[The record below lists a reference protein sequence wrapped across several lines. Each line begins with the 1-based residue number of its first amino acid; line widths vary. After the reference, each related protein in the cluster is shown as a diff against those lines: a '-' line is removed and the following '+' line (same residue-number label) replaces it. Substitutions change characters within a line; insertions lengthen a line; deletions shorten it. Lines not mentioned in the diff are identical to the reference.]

1 MKIIYVQTNTAAK
14 GGGIQGAHH
23 TLVSTNMIWRE
34 LIVQNRA
41 KASQSSRG
49 GALKIGD
56 WDAPA
61 TIQNGQKGPAISGN
75 NNYRK

>member
-1 MKIIYVQTNTAAK
+1 MKIIYVQTNTVAK

-23 TLVSTNMIWRE
+23 TLVSTNMIWWE

-49 GALKIGD
+49 GALRIGD

-61 TIQNGQKGPAISGN
+61 TIQTGQKGPAISGN
-75 NNYRK
+75 TYYWK

>member
-23 TLVSTNMIWRE
+23 TLVSTNMIWWE

-49 GALKIGD
+49 GYSED
-56 WDAPA
+56 WRLGRPSHHPKRP
-61 TIQNGQKGPAISGN
+61 KGTH
-75 NNYRK
+75 